1 MKIKVEFELTPQE
14 FRESLGL
21 PNISALQD
29 EALAM
34 LRDRI
39 TSNVENLDLAEI
51 VESWFSQG
59 IAASRKV
66 QEVLVSAASSIL
78 DGEPDDTAASTK
90 KTNNLQ
96 GTFQRAF
103 FISTK
108 FGTGGNKV
116 NNNPAFGA
124 DLEPF
129 MGIPSFMRLP
139 VTRDLDGID
148 CLPFQLTRLLHIKTR
163 NSVARIL
170 LS

>member
-39 TSNVENLDLAEI
+39 TTNVENLDLAEI

-66 QEVLVSAASSIL
+66 QEILVSAASSVL
-78 DGEPDDTAASTK
+78 DGESDDTTTSTK
-90 KTNNLQ
+90 KT
-96 GTFQRAF
+96 
-103 FISTK
+103 TK
-108 FGTGGNKV
+108 KRKSGK
-116 NNNPAFGA
+116 
-124 DLEPF
+124 
-129 MGIPSFMRLP
+129 
-139 VTRDLDGID
+139 
-148 CLPFQLTRLLHIKTR
+148 
-163 NSVARIL
+163 
-170 LS
+170 

>member
-66 QEVLVSAASSIL
+66 QEILVSAASSII
-78 DGEPDDTAASTK
+78 DGESDDTAAPTK
-90 KTNNLQ
+90 KTKKKPKS
-96 GTFQRAF
+96 G
-103 FISTK
+103 K
-108 FGTGGNKV
+108 
-116 NNNPAFGA
+116 
-124 DLEPF
+124 
-129 MGIPSFMRLP
+129 
-139 VTRDLDGID
+139 
-148 CLPFQLTRLLHIKTR
+148 
-163 NSVARIL
+163 
-170 LS
+170 

>member
-66 QEVLVSAASSIL
+66 QELLVSAASSIL
-78 DGEPDDTAASTK
+78 DGESDDTATSTK
-90 KTNNLQ
+90 KT
-96 GTFQRAF
+96 
-103 FISTK
+103 TK
-108 FGTGGNKV
+108 KRK
-116 NNNPAFGA
+116 
-124 DLEPF
+124 
-129 MGIPSFMRLP
+129 SR
-139 VTRDLDGID
+139 
-148 CLPFQLTRLLHIKTR
+148 K
-163 NSVARIL
+163 
-170 LS
+170 

>member
-66 QEVLVSAASSIL
+66 QEILVTAASGIL
-78 DGEPDDTAASTK
+78 DGESDDTATSTK
-90 KTNNLQ
+90 KT
-96 GTFQRAF
+96 
-103 FISTK
+103 TK
-108 FGTGGNKV
+108 KRKSGK
-116 NNNPAFGA
+116 
-124 DLEPF
+124 
-129 MGIPSFMRLP
+129 
-139 VTRDLDGID
+139 
-148 CLPFQLTRLLHIKTR
+148 
-163 NSVARIL
+163 
-170 LS
+170 

>member
-66 QEVLVSAASSIL
+66 QELLVSAASSIL
-78 DGEPDDTAASTK
+78 DGESDDTATSTK
-90 KTNNLQ
+90 KT
-96 GTFQRAF
+96 
-103 FISTK
+103 TK
-108 FGTGGNKV
+108 KRKSGK
-116 NNNPAFGA
+116 
-124 DLEPF
+124 
-129 MGIPSFMRLP
+129 
-139 VTRDLDGID
+139 
-148 CLPFQLTRLLHIKTR
+148 
-163 NSVARIL
+163 
-170 LS
+170 

>member
-39 TSNVENLDLAEI
+39 TSDVENIDLAEI

-66 QEVLVSAASSIL
+66 QELLVSAASSVL
-78 DGEPDDTAASTK
+78 DGESNDVKSPTK
-90 KTNNLQ
+90 KK
-96 GTFQRAF
+96 R
-103 FISTK
+103 K
-108 FGTGGNKV
+108 TGK
-116 NNNPAFGA
+116 
-124 DLEPF
+124 
-129 MGIPSFMRLP
+129 
-139 VTRDLDGID
+139 
-148 CLPFQLTRLLHIKTR
+148 
-163 NSVARIL
+163 
-170 LS
+170 

>member
-66 QEVLVSAASSIL
+66 QEILVSAASSVL
-78 DGEPDDTAASTK
+78 DGESDDTATSTK
-90 KTNNLQ
+90 KT
-96 GTFQRAF
+96 
-103 FISTK
+103 TK
-108 FGTGGNKV
+108 KRKSGK
-116 NNNPAFGA
+116 
-124 DLEPF
+124 
-129 MGIPSFMRLP
+129 
-139 VTRDLDGID
+139 
-148 CLPFQLTRLLHIKTR
+148 
-163 NSVARIL
+163 
-170 LS
+170 